1 MSHLG
6 EVFYLGNID
15 KHCKV
20 ISKPWYYL
28 MPFGKF
34 SKVLGICILS
44 PKQRK
49 FLTSGELSYLVS
61 HKNAD

>member
-34 SKVLGICILS
+34 SKVLGICFFVFCLLS
-44 PKQRK
+44 RGS
-49 FLTSGELSYLVS
+49 F
-61 HKNAD
+61 